1 MKTGRLTL
9 EAFWDDLFGQATGV
23 LGWPPSV
30 ALTTPIAEIELALAA
45 RYRFQRRQF
54 RSLAGLLGM
63 EVKAPPEEVSPPIDP
78 AAEAQRLKA
87 FFQSLAKKG

>member
-1 MKTGRLTL
+1 M
-9 EAFWDDLFGQATGV
+9 

-45 RYRFQRRQF
+45 RYSFQRRQF
-54 RSLAGLLGM
+54 RSLASLLGV
-63 EVKAPPEEVSPPIDP
+63 EVKAPPKEVSPPTDP

-87 FFQSLAKKG
+87 FFRRLAN